1 MTEVGERFHF
11 IKTILVNKQHLLIS
25 CIQKRTD
32 PLRVSISLI
41 KTMVFNFGVFSFKQ
55 SNKGSSNSTKNSRF

>member
-41 KTMVFNFGVFSFKQ
+41 KTMGFNFGVL
-55 SNKGSSNSTKNSRF
+55 